1 MESVYEVILAHELRT
16 RGFEVERQKPIPIEY
31 RGVRF
36 DEGYRLDLVVNDL
49 LIIEIKSVE
58 QIAPVHSKQVLT
70 YLRLTDKP
78 LGLLLNFNTALMK
91 DGIVR
96 LANNAPE

>member
-1 MESVYEVILAHELRT
+1 M
-16 RGFEVERQKPIPIEY
+16 
-31 RGVRF
+31 
-36 DEGYRLDLVVNDL
+36 VNDL